1 MRFYFQLLTMASSDE
16 PGHKAMLYFLEVLM
30 NSNEALTI
38 SQLAGRFG
46 SRSFTA
52 EMRAACGANESG
64 LKKFLLKYPSLFTV
78 RGNMVSLY
86 DGKGGGDELPPREGS
101 PASSTSSSR
110 GLPDVSIEMDAVQFF
125 QGKLAKKEERW
136 VQIRSLAGHISQAS
150 AEVRNVVGPQLEFH
164 KWLVRHPHIFEVQGE
179 LVGLRDGIAAI
190 TQRHSGIFDISVN
203 GSSATSKLTPPK
215 TPPAS
220 RRAPPKTP
228 PSLRR
233 SHSFSEKRALQQQAQ
248 AQQTFNKFQTVELPA
263 EEPKKS
269 SNAPVTMTANEYKAV
284 MYLKEILEKRGG
296 IKLHNVTGHFSQASD
311 GVRSTIGWTKPQ
323 LQDFISKHSGVF
335 SITEDETVI
344 LNKNAKINVIV
355 TGSKTPPVTPVPSG
369 RTLTD
374 RKGKIFHVAKLWG
387 IIDLGKHEH
396 VFFDKSIM
404 RRSMEDL
411 QKEFHVGET
420 LHFNAIMAPK
430 SSRAKWKATHVWRDH
445 ESEPTDEVFSDTSS
459 TDMGMLSPSMSIE
472 EEINQFLPNNDDRG
486 KFDRNSSFSDAAPSG
501 AGVVPIW
508 NNFEDDDDANLSMV
522 SESYQMSSSTLGDV
536 PHMVPK
542 APSPAM
548 ENGLDKNKVRFIETS
563 PAGKAVTSVACQTIA
578 TGDIIATQLYQEQ

>member
-1 MRFYFQLLTMASSDE
+1 
-16 PGHKAMLYFLEVLM
+16 M

-52 EMRAACGANESG
+52 EMRSACGANESG

-110 GLPDVSIEMDAVQFF
+110 LPDVSIEMDAVQFF

-136 VQIRSLAGHISQAS
+136 VPIRSLAGHISQAS
-150 AEVRNVVGPQLEFH
+150 TEVRNVVGPQLEFR
-164 KWLVRHPHIFEVQGE
+164 KWLLRHPHIFEVQGE

-190 TQRHSGIFDISVN
+190 TQRHSGIFDLTN
-203 GSSATSKLTPPK
+203 GTSPGGIGNAKMSTPVPPK
-215 TPPAS
+215 TPPAQ
-220 RRAPPKTP
+220 RRAMPPKTP

-248 AQQTFNKFQTVELPA
+248 AQQNFNKFQTEIITPP
-263 EEPKKS
+263 EIKKPP
-269 SNAPVTMTANEYKAV
+269 SNAPVAMTTNEYKAV

-296 IKLHNVTGHFSQASD
+296 IKLHNITGHFSQASD

-323 LQDFISKHSGVF
+323 LQDFLSKHSNVF
-335 SITEDETVI
+335 SITDDEMVV
-344 LNKNAKINVIV
+344 LNKNAKINVVV
-355 TGSKTPPVTPVPSG
+355 TGSKPALIPTPSG
-369 RTLTD
+369 RTLTG

-387 IIDLGKHEH
+387 IVDLGKHEH

-404 RRSMEDL
+404 RKSIDDL

-420 LHFNAIMAPK
+420 LYFNAIMAPK
-430 SSRAKWKATHVWRDH
+430 TSRAKWKATHVWREH
-445 ESEPTDEVFSDTSS
+445 ESEPSDNDSEVSS
-459 TDMGMLSPSMSIE
+459 TDIRMLSPSMSIE
-472 EEINQFLPNNDDRG
+472 DEINQFLPNNDERSI
-486 KFDRNSSFSDAAPSG
+486 FDRNSSFSDAAPSG

-508 NNFEDDDDANLSMV
+508 NFEDDEEANLSMV
-522 SESYQMSSSTLGDV
+522 PESYQMSASTLGDV
-536 PHMVPK
+536 PLTVPK
-542 APSPAM
+542 APSPS
-548 ENGLDKNKVRFIETS
+548 ENGYDKGKVRFAEPS
-563 PAGKAVTSVACQTIA
+563 ASGKIMVSIACQTIA